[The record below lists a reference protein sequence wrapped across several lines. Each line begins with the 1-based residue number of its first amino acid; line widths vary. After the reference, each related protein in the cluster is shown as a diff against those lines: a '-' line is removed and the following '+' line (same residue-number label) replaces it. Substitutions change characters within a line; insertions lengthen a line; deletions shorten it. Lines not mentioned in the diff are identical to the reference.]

1 MLFIVAIVLLLLLP
15 SPWRYVG
22 FVVGLT
28 LFLFE
33 VLFWNRRVRGYRHRV
48 GPQTLIG
55 QTATVVS
62 ACAPDGQVRVSG
74 EIWAARCEGGAD
86 EGESVKIVGRNG
98 LVLAVERAAS
108 AGALEA

>member
-1 MLFIVAIVLLLLLP
+1 MLFIVAVVLLIVLP

-33 VLFWNRRVRGYRHRV
+33 VLFWNRRVRGYSKRV

-55 QTATVVS
+55 RTATVVS
-62 ACAPDGQVRVSG
+62 ACTPDGQVRIAG

-86 EGESVKIVGRNG
+86 AGETVKVVGRDG
-98 LVLAVERAAS
+98 LTLAVVRAAS
-108 AGALEA
+108 AGAAED